1 MFRPRQIAFTV
12 FLTPSML
19 NMMSAHEPTWL
30 IYHLGRILLHTDE
43 KNILKDD
50 KFNSSEH
57 KKTMKT
63 RQKNIYLKSSQN
75 LLFL

>member
-19 NMMSAHEPTWL
+19 NMSTHEPTWL
-30 IYHLGRILLHTDE
+30 IYHLGRILLHIDE